1 MDLQAPLQKKQAA
14 LYEAYLMKV
23 AGLALFVAANPIL
36 SFASKDGI
44 EDTANVDQ
52 WPWTKFLNSLADQ
65 LTGPLPTTL
74 GVLGLAAAAIA
85 MFTGNH
91 GAGTQKFI
99 ILIFAVSTCCSHLPS
114 STSSKAEPAG
124 PLFSACFKGKV
135 V

>member
-1 MDLQAPLQKKQAA
+1 MNFKAKFQKKKAA

-91 GAGTQKFI
+91 GAGTPY
-99 ILIFAVSTCCSHLPS
+99 LPACSHRTS
-114 STSSKAEPAG
+114 STSSKAVPAG
-124 PLFSACFKGKV
+124 LLFSACSKGKV

>member
-1 MDLQAPLQKKQAA
+1 MNLKERFQKKKAA
-14 LYEAYLMKV
+14 FYEAYLMKV

-36 SFASKDGI
+36 SFASK
-44 EDTANVDQ
+44 DTANVDQ

-99 ILIFAVSTCCSHLPS
+99 ILIFAVSTCLFAPNFINIIKGS
-114 STSSKAEPAG
+114 AG
-124 PLFSACFKGKV
+124 GATIFGLL
-135 V
+135 